1 MPETFLA
8 RIVAATRHD
17 LDERRAHEPL
27 AALRARA
34 ALAPPPRD
42 FARALCPAAGAS
54 ARLIAEVKRASPSRG
69 QLAVD
74 YDPVTQARA
83 YAAGGAAAISVL
95 TEPHFFHGALEHLT
109 AVRAAVALPVL
120 RKDFT
125 LDAYQIYEARA
136 AGADAVLLLCALLDD
151 AALSELLA
159 LAHAL
164 GMAAVVEAHDA
175 AETRR
180 AVASGARLIGLNSRD
195 LRTFAVDPD
204 VVAHLCP
211 LVPPDRL
218 VIAESGIAAAPR
230 AAQARAW
237 GAAAI
242 LVGEALMRAPDPAQL
257 AGALASA
264 GGGGPAALFAGRQH
278 PFVKLCGLREP
289 EQARVAVAAG
299 ADAFGLIFGPFRR
312 QVSLD
317 QAATIVRAARAAY
330 TALPTVAVN
339 DAHPA
344 PTSLLAHGAHPLPP
358 SVGAYGCTP
367 SAPPL
372 SPHAPGELPLP
383 GGPSLAVG
391 VFVNAP
397 HDTIAAT
404 ATRVGLDVVQLSGD
418 ESPAFCATVAQ
429 STGLPVI
436 KAVRLGSVTDLP
448 ALAAYIQAGATLLLE
463 PADGAGPG
471 GTGHSGD
478 WALAHLVAACW
489 PVILAGGLTPANVA
503 SAIARV

>member
-34 ALAPPPRD
+34 ALALPPRD
-42 FARALCPAAGAS
+42 FARALRPAAGAS
-54 ARLIAEVKRASPSRG
+54 ARLIAEVKHASPSRG
-69 QLAVD
+69 QLTAD
-74 YDPVTQARA
+74 YDPVAQARA

-289 EQARVAVAAG
+289 EQVRVAVAAG

-317 QAATIVRAARAAY
+317 QAATIVRAARDAY
-330 TALPTVAVN
+330 TALPSMAAN
-339 DAHPA
+339 DAHP
-344 PTSLLAHGAHPLPP
+344 
-358 SVGAYGCTP
+358 
-367 SAPPL
+367 
-372 SPHAPGELPLP
+372 
-383 GGPSLAVG
+383 LAVG
-391 VFVNAP
+391 IFVNAP

-418 ESPAFCATVAQ
+418 ESPACCATVAH

-436 KAVRLGSVTDLP
+436 KAVHLGSVTDLP

-463 PADGAGPG
+463 PADDAGPG
-471 GTGHSGD
+471 GTGRSGD

-503 SAIARV
+503 SAIARVAPRGVDVSSGTETDGVKDPAKLRAFVAAARVASVAFQHTDG